1 MRGASKIK
9 TVILVVIMGM
19 VVILGILGMDTVKTY
34 MSGATADFQPS
45 EVTSNVT
52 ADGRS
57 VTISWKTT
65 KESRGYVEYGTTPAS
80 LLLRSEID
88 GASGS
93 LSHSVVLTPLKVNIN
108 YYFRIRAGEDE
119 AKKSEWEVFDNA
131 GIPFS
136 FNTKV
141 GSGIERP
148 IGGGENREEILPTAP
163 VVQPMPTNMLTV
175 TPPVVKAGCESDVD
189 YNHDGVTNSID
200 IITCFKTRAG
210 TALPT
215 TVSATTPV
223 IPLTTITVTPAGTV
237 KAECSNGTDFDG
249 NGVVNSLDVI
259 KCLQGR

>member
-88 GASGS
+88 GDGGT
-93 LSHSVVLTPLKVNIN
+93 LSHMVTLSPLKVNIN

-141 GSGIERP
+141 GSGVVRP
-148 IGGGENREEILPTAP
+148 EGRGENREETVPT
-163 VVQPMPTNMLTV
+163 VPMIEPNPTIAAV
-175 TPPVVKAGCESDVD
+175 ITPAVVKAGCENNVD
-189 YNHDGVTNSID
+189 YNHDGVTNSLD
-200 IITCFKTRAG
+200 IITCFKTSAG
-210 TALPT
+210 VTPT
-215 TVSATTPV
+215 SSASATTPV
-223 IPLTTITVTPAGTV
+223 VPPKTITVTPAGTV

-249 NGVVNSLDVI
+249 NGVINSLDVI